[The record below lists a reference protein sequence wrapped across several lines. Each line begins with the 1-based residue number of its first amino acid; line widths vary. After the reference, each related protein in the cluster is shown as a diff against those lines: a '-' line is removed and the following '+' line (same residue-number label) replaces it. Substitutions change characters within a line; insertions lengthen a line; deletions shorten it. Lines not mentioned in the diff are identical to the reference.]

1 MHLRPGQHAPHCHFE
16 FRDKPVI
23 PAGSIH
29 FPYVCIRPCRRH
41 ALVHSQENRIMN
53 LPSPGHASPRF
64 KLGRIFATPAA
75 LEVIAD
81 ARVSIVDLLIRHIRG
96 DWGDLSEPDRQQ
108 NELSIDA
115 ELRLLSSY
123 VLPGGHT
130 VLVITEWDRSSTTFL
145 LPGDY

>member
-1 MHLRPGQHAPHCHFE
+1 
-16 FRDKPVI
+16 
-23 PAGSIH
+23 
-29 FPYVCIRPCRRH
+29 
-41 ALVHSQENRIMN
+41 MN
-53 LPSPGHASPRF
+53 LPSTHHAGPRF

-81 ARVSIVDLLIRHIRG
+81 AGTSIIDLLIRHVRG
-96 DWGDLSEPDRQQ
+96 DWGDLSDSDRQQ

-115 ELRLLSSY
+115 GLRLLSSY

-130 VLVITEWDRSSTTFL
+130 VWLITEADRSASTFL